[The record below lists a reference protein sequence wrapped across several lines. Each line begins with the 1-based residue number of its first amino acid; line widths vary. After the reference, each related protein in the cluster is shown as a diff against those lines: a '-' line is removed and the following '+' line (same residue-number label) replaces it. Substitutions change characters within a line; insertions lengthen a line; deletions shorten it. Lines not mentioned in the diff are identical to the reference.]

1 MATLSRQNPIWFG
14 STLSNDCPQF
24 VGGPEYT
31 HFKET
36 ASQTYVKGDLLYLDS
51 NGTIAICTT
60 SSSQLTSK
68 IAGRA
73 EAAATGVTGTN
84 VHMQIIKPTDIWCC
98 NVMHATAAS
107 AITAQTQLGA
117 VFAMRADTVS
127 GNGTLVWSVD
137 IENAVTGA
145 NAHKARVKVVGF
157 PLKNPFDAGSLTRPA
172 IGDIYGLVLVQFIM
186 NAADTDGNESLTN
199 ILQLG

>member
-1 MATLSRQNPIWFG
+1 MATLSRSNPIYFG
-14 STLSNDCPQF
+14 SVLPQDCPQF

-36 ASQTYVKGDLLYLDS
+36 AAQTYVKGDLLFLDA

-60 SSSQLTSK
+60 SSSQMTSK

-84 VHMQIIKPTDIWCC
+84 VFMQVIKPTDIWCC
-98 NVMHATAAS
+98 NVMHATPAS
-107 AITAQTQLGA
+107 AVTAQTQLGSL
-117 VFAMRADTVS
+117 FAMRADTVA

-137 IENAVTGA
+137 IENSITGA
-145 NAHKARVKVVGF
+145 NSNKVRVKVVGF
-157 PLKNPFDAGSLTRPA
+157 PLKNPFDAGSLTRPV
-172 IGDIYGLVLVQFIM
+172 IGDVYGLVLVQFVVSAS
-186 NAADTDGNESLTN
+186 NTDGNPTLSN
-199 ILQLG
+199 ILQLA